1 MKRTWKNYWNLY
13 RFELKQ
19 NYKSFLIWFAVIA
32 VIMTL
37 FMLTFPSFKSADYL
51 ELVNAKISALPKG
64 FGAAF
69 GLGGITGV
77 SFQNIFFFFSYMS
90 QFFVIAITIYAI
102 NLGSNILAKENK
114 DKHIDYL
121 ASKPI
126 KKSTIILAKYK
137 ALLTFILLLS
147 LGLFLIGCILIPAL
161 NKDNTP
167 FFYELLRLTLKTFL
181 IYVFFGTLAFSL
193 TAISK
198 RTSKSNLLVVG
209 IFFISFLFG
218 VYSQIQPQ
226 YEKLKYLAPT
236 FVFEVTTA
244 GYKFSS
250 TDIWYMV
257 GLLGLSILFF
267 IIGYLKYTTKDLS
280 LG

>member
-69 GLGGITGV
+69 GLGGMSGV

-147 LGLFLIGCILIPAL
+147 LGFFLIGCILIPAL

-167 FFYELLRLTLKTFL
+167 FFYELLRLTLKTFM

-198 RTSKSNLLVVG
+198 QTSKSNLLVVG
-209 IFFISFLFG
+209 IFFISFLIG
-218 VYSQIQPQ
+218 IYSQIQPQ

-257 GLLGLSILFF
+257 GLLGLSVLFF
-267 IIGYLKYTTKDLS
+267 IIGYLRYTTKDLS

>member
-19 NYKSFLIWFAVIA
+19 NYKSFLIWLAVIA

-37 FMLTFPSFKSADYL
+37 FMLTYPSFKSADYL
-51 ELVNAKISALPKG
+51 ELVNAKINALPKG

-69 GLGGITGV
+69 GLGGITGI

-114 DKHIDYL
+114 GKHIDYL

-126 KKSTIILAKYK
+126 KKSTIVLAKYK
-137 ALLTFILLLS
+137 SFITFILFLT
-147 LGLFLIGCILIPAL
+147 LGLFLLGCILIPAM

-167 FFYELLRLTLKTFL
+167 FIYELVRLSAKTFL
-181 IYVFFGTLAFSL
+181 IYLFFGTLAFSL
-193 TAISK
+193 TAVSK
-198 RTSKSNLLVVG
+198 RTNKSNLLVVG
-209 IFFISFLFG
+209 IFFVSFLLG

-226 YEKLKYLAPT
+226 YDKLKYMAPT
-236 FVFEVTTA
+236 FVFEATTA
-244 GYKFSS
+244 GYKFSN
-250 TDIWYMV
+250 TDLWYM
-257 GLLGLSILFF
+257 LGLSVLTILLF
-267 IIGYLKYTTKDLS
+267 IIGYWRYTTKDLS

>member
-198 RTSKSNLLVVG
+198 RTSRSNLLVVG

>member
-1 MKRTWKNYWNLY
+1 MKRTWKSYWNLY

-51 ELVNAKISALPKG
+51 ELVNAKINALPKG

-102 NLGSNILAKENK
+102 NLGSNIMAKENK

-121 ASKPI
+121 ATKPI
-126 KKSTIILAKYK
+126 KKSTIVLAKYK
-137 ALLTFILLLS
+137 ALITFVALLTF
-147 LGLFLIGCILIPAL
+147 GLFLLGCILIPAL
-161 NKDNTP
+161 NRDNTP
-167 FFYELLRLTLKTFL
+167 FFYELLRLTAKTFL

-198 RTSKSNLLVVG
+198 STSKSNLLVVG
-209 IFFISFLFG
+209 IFFISFLLG

-236 FVFEVTTA
+236 FVFEVTNA
-244 GYKFSS
+244 GYKFTN
-250 TDIWYMV
+250 TDYWYMF
-257 GLLGLSILFF
+257 GLAGISVIMFVLGFWR
-267 IIGYLKYTTKDLS
+267 YVTKDLS
-280 LG
+280 LC

>member
-1 MKRTWKNYWNLY
+1 MKHTWKSHWNLY

-19 NYKSFLIWFAVIA
+19 NYKSLLIWIAVIT

-37 FMLTFPSFKSADYL
+37 FMLTYPSFKSADYL

-90 QFFVIAITIYAI
+90 QFFVIAIVIYSI

-126 KKSTIILAKYK
+126 KKSTIVLAKYK
-137 ALLTFILLLS
+137 ALLTFIFIITAT
-147 LGLFLIGCILIPAL
+147 LFVLGCILIPAL

-167 FFYELLRLTLKTFL
+167 FFYELLRLTIKTFL

-193 TAISK
+193 TALSK

-209 IFFISFLFG
+209 IFFVSFLLG
-218 VYSQIQPQ
+218 MYSQIQPQ

-244 GYKFSS
+244 GYKFTN
-250 TDIWYMV
+250 TDYWYML
-257 GLLGLSILFF
+257 GLAGLSILLF
-267 IIGYLKYTTKDLS
+267 IIGFWRYTTKDLS